1 MKIQEV
7 KRILTRWQPSSFTLY
22 REAFTQYGGSINM
35 HPDIVDYF
43 MKHHNWHFKFFH
55 YKEDDVIKGAYFI
68 CNDQNIGILTRR
80 TFPLSSD
87 EILIPMAPDLRC
99 FLPDRTNR
107 LSALHQPQI
116 RNAVW
121 KITRKKQNCLVKE
134 TFSSK
139 FEKRRRNEYQKFLR
153 NGGNV
158 RTVDELSTEE
168 LSHTFISLFQS
179 RFGDTIS
186 GYPPENL
193 IDFFTQLR
201 HLLFGNILYIE
212 NVPCAFDIVLKSES
226 RLNIYFDVP
235 NSGVQSE
242 YMKLSPG
249 SILMW
254 LNINRARH
262 YCQERQKKLIFSIG
276 ILKPEWEYKRLW
288 STPYFTGKSIC

>member
-22 REAFTQYGGSINM
+22 REAFTLYGGSINM

-43 MKHHNWHFKFFH
+43 MRRHNWHFKFFH

-121 KITRKKQNCLVKE
+121 KITRKNKTVWSKKRSLQN
-134 TFSSK
+134 
-139 FEKRRRNEYQKFLR
+139 
-153 NGGNV
+153 
-158 RTVDELSTEE
+158 
-168 LSHTFISLFQS
+168 S
-179 RFGDTIS
+179 RKGVVMNT
-186 GYPPENL
+186 
-193 IDFFTQLR
+193 
-201 HLLFGNILYIE
+201 
-212 NVPCAFDIVLKSES
+212 K
-226 RLNIYFDVP
+226 
-235 NSGVQSE
+235 NSCE
-242 YMKLSPG
+242 
-249 SILMW
+249 
-254 LNINRARH
+254 
-262 YCQERQKKLIFSIG
+262 
-276 ILKPEWEYKRLW
+276 
-288 STPYFTGKSIC
+288 TGKRQNGR

>member
-43 MKHHNWHFKFFH
+43 MRRHNWHFKFFH

-107 LSALHQPQI
+107 LSVLHQPQI

-121 KITRKKQNCLVKE
+121 KIARKKQNCLVKE

-139 FEKRRRNEYQKFLR
+139 FERTRRNEYQRFLKK
-153 NGGNV
+153 GGSV
-158 RTVDELSTEE
+158 KSVDDCSSDELT
-168 LSHTFISLFQS
+168 HIFIELFQS
-179 RFGDTIS
+179 RFGNTLS
-186 GYPPENL
+186 CYPADNL
-193 IDFFTQLR
+193 TNFFSQLR
-201 HLLFGNILYIE
+201 HLLFGHILYIE
-212 NVPCAFDIVLKSES
+212 GTPCAFDIVLKSES
-226 RLNIYFDVP
+226 QMNVYFDVSNGAIKNEFRP
-235 NSGVQSE
+235 
-242 YMKLSPG
+242 LSPG